1 MAIEWQED
9 LATGIE
15 VIDEQHKG
23 IFARFAEFK
32 AACDE
37 GSAKEDIVKLL
48 LFLEDYTRDHFRDE
62 EEALQDAGY
71 PELSAQKDA
80 HKMFLNEISD
90 LKRKIGEDGPAM
102 QEILEMKRLLI
113 RWLIQ
118 HIKHLDMAYV
128 DLLKGDR
135 QNKKLNSHGQ
145 V

>member
-1 MAIEWQED
+1 MGIEWLDD

-15 VIDEQHKG
+15 HIDEQHRG
-23 IFARFAEFK
+23 IFSRFAEFK
-32 AACDE
+32 TACDE
-37 GSAKEDIVKLL
+37 GRAQEDIVKLL

-62 EEALQDAGY
+62 EEALQEAGY
-71 PELSAQKDA
+71 SKISVQQEA
-80 HKMFLNEISD
+80 HKMFLNEIAD

-128 DLLKGDR
+128 DLLKGR
-135 QNKKLNSHGQ
+135 VANKS
-145 V
+145 